1 MLAISTATKKA
12 MIAIKAKDVEVFSSL
27 DADCRQSEA
36 MMQEIH
42 NLLTKN
48 NLTLADVGNFG
59 LVTGPGS
66 FTGLRI
72 GAALVKGFCAGLK
85 GRKVAI
91 MPTLELMAKQVIKE
105 ASPKTNFTCYMNA
118 QSGLYYSATFNKAGE
133 KIVDEHLVPT
143 MDILKGKEEKFCLA
157 EENFLSFGI
166 TITPQTLIEFA
177 LQQEENKNMVE
188 GKDVSVKYIRLS
200 AAEEKI

>member
-1 MLAISTATKKA
+1 MLALSTATKKA
-12 MIAIKAKDVEVFSSL
+12 MIAIKVGDIEIFSSL

-48 NLTLADVGNFG
+48 KLTLADVGNFG

-85 GRKVAI
+85 GRKVAV
-91 MPTLELMAKQVIKE
+91 MPTLELMARQAKKE
-105 ASPKTNFTCYMNA
+105 VGPKTNFTCYMNA
-118 QSGLYYSATFNKAGE
+118 QSGLYYSATFDKSCE

-143 MDILKGKEEKFCLA
+143 LDILKGKEEKICLS
-157 EENFLSFGI
+157 EENFLSLGI
-166 TITPQTLIEFA
+166 TITPQTLLEFA
-177 LQQEENKNMVE
+177 LEQESKKNMVD
-188 GKDVSVKYIRLS
+188 GKDISVKYIRRS
-200 AAEEKI
+200 SAEEKL